1 MFKKKYTNKE
11 IFDKW
16 LKLLPGNLNE
26 LNKFDF
32 LICPYCG
39 KKGVG
44 YLYIGSK
51 IDRIGYLQSWCNFCY
66 HGIYM
71 SRARI
76 PEGAKMIE
84 MKDKTINISSLIPEY
99 EIASHAKLKLTSK
112 SLREQKIIAL
122 PDKGS

>member
-39 KKGVG
+39 KKGVD

-84 MKDKTINISSLIPEY
+84 MKDKTIDINSLIPEY
-99 EIASHAKLKLTSK
+99 IEIT
-112 SLREQKIIAL
+112 
-122 PDKGS
+122 PY